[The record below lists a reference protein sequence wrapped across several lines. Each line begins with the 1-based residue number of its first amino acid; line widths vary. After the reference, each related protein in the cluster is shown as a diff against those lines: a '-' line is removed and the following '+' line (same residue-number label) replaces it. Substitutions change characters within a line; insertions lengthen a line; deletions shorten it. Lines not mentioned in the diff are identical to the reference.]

1 MSVVVSENTTT
12 RRHPRSLADA
22 FPDERANAVE
32 VYRRPAHALIG
43 PVVGFI
49 AAVMAA
55 VMLFF
60 AAMDAAHAGRR
71 DNCCYPWS
79 AAK

>member
-1 MSVVVSENTTT
+1 MSVVMSENTTT

-22 FPDERANAVE
+22 FPDERAYAVE

-49 AAVMAA
+49 AAVGAA
-55 VMLFF
+55 VTVALRVIESL
-60 AAMDAAHAGRR
+60 GLR
-71 DNCCYPWS
+71 
-79 AAK
+79 